1 MLSSNNIHQISPT
14 HFSIL
19 NNPIIN
25 QLSTVCHIPDMTNK
39 EQNLSVL
46 ENTTSPLDLNTHSNM
61 SQKLST
67 FTQKNS
73 IEQIEGDNLN
83 SNNKI
88 SICSATVTPNN
99 ILMHPQQMNNTTTNI
114 EQHISM
120 SPTTNILLSTSMILD
135 LNNQITS
142 NILNEHNYTTFS
154 QAENNDTRTLN
165 ITSTISERSESIVHD
180 QALFNLYNMNDSQP
194 SSSDKNDNIN
204 FHSHRTR
211 PNKRNKSSKQTALNK
226 RK

>member
-1 MLSSNNIHQISPT
+1 FTNHYLY
-14 HFSIL
+14 L
-19 NNPIIN
+19 DNPIIN

-46 ENTTSPLDLNTHSNM
+46 ENTTSALDLNTHPNM
-61 SQKLST
+61 GKKLST

-73 IEQIEGDNLN
+73 IEQIE
-83 SNNKI
+83 
-88 SICSATVTPNN
+88 ATVTPNN
-99 ILMHPQQMNNTTTNI
+99 ILMYPQQMNNTTTNI

-135 LNNQITS
+135 LNNQTTS

-154 QAENNDTRTLN
+154 QSENDDTYTLN
-165 ITSTISERSESIVHD
+165 IASTISERSESIVHD
-180 QALFNLYNMNDSQP
+180 QAPFNLYNMNDSQP

-211 PNKRNKSSKQTALNK
+211 PNKRKKSSKQTSLNK